1 MRIGWPRSRFG
12 RTLAWTGV
20 TVLLA
25 ASVVAIV
32 WRDFWFQKYAVVR
45 EGVLYRSAV
54 LSEGT
59 LRERVRE
66 ERARTIVNLC
76 DMQDADLAVAKSEG
90 INYVWM
96 LSEQVPT
103 DADADKFVA
112 IMRDPKNHPVHVH
125 CEHGIGR
132 TGVMV
137 ALYRTLV
144 EGWTLDSALDEARK
158 YGLYGK
164 GFREGAPKTEFLR
177 RFVPE
182 RLAQRAREAA
192 PTAPPEPPADPAQGE
207 SRKEL
212 APAGAP
218 EPR

>member
-1 MRIGWPRSRFG
+1 MRFGWPRSRFG

-32 WRDFWFQKYAVVR
+32 WRDFWFQKYGVVK

-59 LRERVRE
+59 LRERVRQE
-66 ERARTIVNLC
+66 HARTIVNLC
-76 DMQDADLAVAKSEG
+76 DLQAADLAVAKSEG
-90 INYVWM
+90 ITYFWM
-96 LSEQVPT
+96 PSEQVPT
-103 DADADKFVA
+103 DENADKFVA
-112 IMRDPKNHPVHVH
+112 LMRDPKNLPVHVH

-137 ALYRTLV
+137 ALYRTLID
-144 EGWTLDSALDEARK
+144 GWTLDAALDEARV

-164 GFREGAPKTEFLR
+164 GFADGAEKTQFLR
-177 RFVPE
+177 RFVPQ
-182 RLAQRAREAA
+182 RLAQGA
-192 PTAPPEPPADPAQGE
+192 PAPP
-207 SRKEL
+207 
-212 APAGAP
+212 APAGSP

>member
-1 MRIGWPRSRFG
+1 
-12 RTLAWTGV
+12 
-20 TVLLA
+20 VLLA

-32 WRDFWFQKYAVVR
+32 WRDFWFQKYGVVK

-59 LRERVRE
+59 LRERARQ

-76 DMQDADLAVAKSEG
+76 DMQAADLAVAQSEG
-90 INYVWM
+90 LHYVWM
-96 LSEQVPT
+96 MSEQVPT
-103 DADADKFVA
+103 DENADKFVA
-112 IMRDPKNHPVHVH
+112 LMRDPKNHPVHVH

-137 ALYRTLV
+137 VLYRTLV
-144 EGWTLDSALDEARK
+144 ENWTLDAALDEART

-164 GFREGAPKTEFLR
+164 GFREGASKTVFLR

-182 RLAQRAREAA
+182 RLAMRRSAEPAPGAPDAPAPGATDPPAREE
-192 PTAPPEPPADPAQGE
+192 TRREPVPV
-207 SRKEL
+207 
-212 APAGAP
+212 GAP